1 MIHAEDVR
9 DSAIAD
15 RDGAETTRDTAQV
28 DRNVKLTGRNNAQTA
43 LTNAEDMRT
52 MASQQRDQKQ
62 AELNIAQENVS
73 KAETNLS
80 EAMDARRYTSLNDD
94 TFTVHNPDSSNKTF
108 QIGADNDINNQI
120 SFSMVNAT
128 SAGLAIDGTNLLN
141 IDNARNS
148 ITSLDFS
155 IDLTNSERSRL
166 GSLQNKLQFTVS
178 NLANTTQ
185 NIEASRSQI
194 EDVDFAAEATELTK
208 NQILAQSATAMLAQA
223 NAISQ
228 NILSLLAA

>member
-1 MIHAEDVR
+1 
-9 DSAIAD
+9 
-15 RDGAETTRDTAQV
+15 
-28 DRNVKLTGRNNAQTA
+28 
-43 LTNAEDMRT
+43 
-52 MASQQRDQKQ
+52 
-62 AELNIAQENVS
+62 
-73 KAETNLS
+73 
-80 EAMDARRYTSLNDD
+80 
-94 TFTVHNPDSSNKTF
+94 
-108 QIGADNDINNQI
+108 
-120 SFSMVNAT
+120 MVNAT

-194 EDVDFAAEATELTK
+194 EDVDFAAEAMELTK